1 MSLEILGGKGMEKK
15 FNALRTIGVIF
26 KIFGVI
32 AGIITLLIV
41 IGICATSVLGGAAID
56 SLSRELGNSGAS
68 GIFGGV
74 LGGLLASIFVI
85 INGGGLTLTFFALG
99 EGIYVLLSV
108 EENTRATVDLLGHQ
122 SDL

>member
-1 MSLEILGGKGMEKK
+1 LLEILGGKEMEKK
-15 FNALRTIGVIF
+15 FNALRTIGAIF
-26 KIFGVI
+26 KILGVI

-41 IGICATSVLGGAAID
+41 IGICATSILGGAAID

-68 GIFGGV
+68 GIFSGV

-85 INGGGLTLTFFALG
+85 INGGGLTLTFFAMG
-99 EGIYVLLSV
+99 EGIYVLLSL
-108 EENTRATVDLLGHQ
+108 EENTRATVDLLRHQ